1 VWQDHCMMHE
11 MIYKA
16 LGLRDWFIIRRNDR
30 NENGSR
36 NFAGNLL
43 SYQSLNRID
52 KTKSSPIEN
61 YTVHIKGKQ
70 RIIMV

>member
-1 VWQDHCMMHE
+1 MWQDLCMMHE

-16 LGLRDWFIIRRNDR
+16 LGLSDR
-30 NENGSR
+30 SNLSCCLGEMVEMKMVVET
-36 NFAGNLL
+36 AGNLL

-61 YTVHIKGKQ
+61 YTLHIKVK
-70 RIIMV
+70 

>member
-1 VWQDHCMMHE
+1 MHE

-16 LGLRDWFIIRRNDR
+16 LGLIDRSNLSCCRRNDR

-43 SYQSLNRID
+43 SYPSLNRID

-61 YTVHIKGKQ
+61 YTVHIKGK
-70 RIIMV
+70 